1 MENPNFYL
9 EGVVRDKSE
18 MQDFEGPLSL
28 ILMLL
33 QKNKIEIRDL
43 SISEILDQ
51 YLAWLDEMQR
61 LDLEVASEFVRM
73 AAYLLY
79 IKTQTLLTSEEEV
92 TELEAL
98 MQSLETLKC
107 RDMLT
112 AVKEAAPQLGEAYK
126 FGALMFSK
134 PPEPLPATA
143 SEYAYTHQ
151 PVELLQALLRVFSAT
166 TEKPVDY
173 VSIAK
178 AVPQRIVYSVR
189 DKSRQ
194 IISRL
199 KLRNLG
205 LNELYSECTTRSEL
219 VATFIAVL
227 ELCSIGSILVSV
239 SRKGDG
245 YDLSFAGGDVDEILE
260 MIEE

>member
-1 MENPNFYL
+1 M
-9 EGVVRDKSE
+9 
-18 MQDFEGPLSL
+18 
-28 ILMLL
+28 
-33 QKNKIEIRDL
+33 
-43 SISEILDQ
+43 
-51 YLAWLDEMQR
+51 
-61 LDLEVASEFVRM
+61 
-73 AAYLLY
+73 
-79 IKTQTLLTSEEEV
+79 
-92 TELEAL
+92 
-98 MQSLETLKC
+98 
-107 RDMLT
+107 
-112 AVKEAAPQLGEAYK
+112 
-126 FGALMFSK
+126 
-134 PPEPLPATA
+134 
-143 SEYAYTHQ
+143 
-151 PVELLQALLRVFSAT
+151 ELLQALLRVFSVT

>member
-1 MENPNFYL
+1 MEDPNFHL
-9 EGVVRDKSE
+9 EGIIKEKDELK
-18 MQDFEGPLSL
+18 DFEGPLSL

-98 MQSLETLKC
+98 MLSLETLKC

>member
-1 MENPNFYL
+1 MENPSFYL
-9 EGVVRDKSE
+9 EGVIRDQTE
-18 MQDFEGPLSL
+18 TQDFEGPLSL

-43 SISEILDQ
+43 SISDILNQ

-61 LDLEVASEFVRM
+61 LDLEVTSEFVRM

-79 IKTQTLLTSEEEV
+79 IKTQTLLSSEEEV

-112 AVKEAAPQLGEAYK
+112 AVKGVVPQLGESYK
-126 FGALMFSK
+126 LGALMFSK
-134 PPEPLPATA
+134 SPEPLPASA
-143 SEYAYTHQ
+143 NEYAYMHQ

-166 TEKPVDY
+166 AEKPVDY
-173 VSIAK
+173 VSIVK

-194 IISRL
+194 ILGRL
-199 KLRNLG
+199 RLRNLG

-227 ELCSIGSILVSV
+227 ELCNIGSIMVSV

-260 MIEE
+260 KIEE

>member
-1 MENPNFYL
+1 
-9 EGVVRDKSE
+9 
-18 MQDFEGPLSL
+18 
-28 ILMLL
+28 
-33 QKNKIEIRDL
+33 
-43 SISEILDQ
+43 
-51 YLAWLDEMQR
+51 
-61 LDLEVASEFVRM
+61 
-73 AAYLLY
+73 
-79 IKTQTLLTSEEEV
+79 
-92 TELEAL
+92 
-98 MQSLETLKC
+98 
-107 RDMLT
+107 
-112 AVKEAAPQLGEAYK
+112 
-126 FGALMFSK
+126 MFSK

-151 PVELLQALLRVFSAT
+151 PVELLQALLRVFSAS